1 MQNLG
6 MIEKSVVLNFKRE
19 KISLIE
25 KHKNKEQTYKPKIN
39 PNSEELVQQSELHGI
54 NVVDRL

>member
-1 MQNLG
+1 

-25 KHKNKEQTYKPKIN
+25 KHKNKEQTYKPKLN
-39 PNSEELVQQSELHGI
+39 QNSEELVQQSELHGI

>member
-1 MQNLG
+1 